1 MRYYHCGADSV
12 KPGCGI
18 CIQVVCKNPCVKAVV
33 SWWRVAEGE
42 TEIEKRTVIQMY
54 CKSSRDKKKIWS
66 QRTELLLSIFFLR
79 LASVKVDL

>member
-54 CKSSRDKKKIWS
+54 CKSSRDKKNLESKDRITS
-66 QRTELLLSIFFLR
+66 VNIFSEVSLCE
-79 LASVKVDL
+79 S